1 MARRRSQH
9 SNQAAAGRMS
19 CRRRIPSA
27 GGNGRL
33 RIPAANRNS
42 SRVRRQNRAERL
54 RFPVRRRVVRR
65 PGRPAAPM
73 SPACFA
79 RVTGKN
85 AVLDRIVRH
94 GDPLAIHEHL
104 DPGRGHAVWRGS
116 AVPVVAAAPAVP
128 VRQPRVDIV
137 GLRWRRPAHQESQG
151 RQDASR
157 GHAHAAVLGCVRTL
171 MPNRGAKRRER
182 TGGISGR
189 SRPARFVARDGRPNA
204 SAAQCSGTTDPGP
217 RDRSGSACAAAG
229 RMSRAPMSSYDRA
242 SVPPRGPAHQANS
255 PPAGSSLSWSPAR
268 AWISSGSI
276 DRMLSGSIA
285 AGRPFRFPL
294 KASRRCSAWPSRE

>member
-1 MARRRSQH
+1 
-9 SNQAAAGRMS
+9 
-19 CRRRIPSA
+19 
-27 GGNGRL
+27 
-33 RIPAANRNS
+33 
-42 SRVRRQNRAERL
+42 
-54 RFPVRRRVVRR
+54 
-65 PGRPAAPM
+65 M

-137 GLRWRRPAHQESQG
+137 GLQWRRPAHQESQG

-157 GHAHAAVLGCVRTL
+157 RHAHAAVLGCVRTL

-182 TGGISGR
+182 TGGIRSERDRRTEPGPLVSSRVMEGRMPPALSAPGRSTPRLRGRFGSDCVGRPNVPAPQCHRTTGQTFRFVIQHTRRARRLPARRCRGRQPTLGFLRVPSTGRFPAR
-189 SRPARFVARDGRPNA
+189 SRPGGLSD
-204 SAAQCSGTTDPGP
+204 
-217 RDRSGSACAAAG
+217 
-229 RMSRAPMSSYDRA
+229 SR
-242 SVPPRGPAHQANS
+242 
-255 PPAGSSLSWSPAR
+255 
-268 AWISSGSI
+268 
-276 DRMLSGSIA
+276 
-285 AGRPFRFPL
+285 
-294 KASRRCSAWPSRE
+294 